1 MRPIVILGAIKENVK
16 MLLRVEQNFG
26 NAIIVRVVQLLWYFV
41 FEPHVQCVR
50 IATGLYFF
58 QFLRR
63 EIRYLAICVAYT
75 TNLIQLILDVVTGGE
90 NEAHHSL
97 QGALFHIHETFDSN
111 EKQNKL

>member
-1 MRPIVILGAIKENVK
+1 MCQDSDWLVFLSVSKE
-16 MLLRVEQNFG
+16 RDPF
-26 NAIIVRVVQLLWYFV
+26 
-41 FEPHVQCVR
+41 
-50 IATGLYFF
+50 
-58 QFLRR
+58 
-63 EIRYLAICVAYT
+63 LAICVAYT